1 MSLNTILIIVLLIT
15 AGGIVLFM
23 YHKSRTEK
31 ADIEMRDVL
40 TMNRLLERVKYALAD
55 LVREETFSG
64 LDDEE
69 WEALYKR
76 KARIQEAMKNC
87 VYGIDSAKLIVKDLI
102 TTVIKEEVPDEKAAL
117 QLVDFH
123 STYMDPRVKFEILML
138 FMKREHGRDAFVHM
152 ITKYD
157 LDRERFEIEDK
168 KQPSY
173 MITPDDINYIYVNE
187 DIRLNYE
194 DMIEVLTVLIYQRY
208 KGFGHVDT
216 ILEMNIN
223 GINIGASGSVLQS
236 VNNTKIKMNRAPR
249 SCWLNLWGKYLH
261 LRFINFGN
269 EEEVRRVVQLIC
281 RYNSPGPLTEKRGY
295 LVNTMHDKSRV
306 LAMRPPVAEY
316 WAVFVRKFSI
326 SNATTNKLVIKKLD
340 RTLKWSPEYEA
351 KIRALPGIKE
361 DWIEELK
368 ISIKKNEPT
377 IALMD
382 SMVENGMSYPGFTAN
397 ARLPMK
403 LYYYLMRG
411 QVTVAFTGRQNS
423 GKTTMM
429 STVVYYM
436 DPRYTIRVLEMAPEL
451 YLREMYP
458 DRNILSV
465 QETEWVTAQALQD
478 ALKKSDAA
486 ISIVGEVA
494 TDIVAARMIQ
504 MGQIASLFTIFSHH
518 ANTGKDLV
526 YGLRNSL
533 VNASGMTPNTAEDQ
547 VLDVVKVNS
556 HLDFDTSGKR
566 FIERFTEIITL
577 DTKSPYPEIDINNIE
592 YAKAMIDR
600 EYYTRVTDR
609 EKFTTRDVLKYDHD
623 IDGYVT
629 LDWFTPK
636 LTKHMLDRMPRDLVP
651 GFKEF
656 IKTEWAKS
664 LNLDEGDVAV

>member
-1 MSLNTILIIVLLIT
+1 MNLNTILITALAIVFI
-15 AGGIVLFM
+15 AIVVIL
-23 YHKSRTEK
+23 YYRSRTEK
-31 ADIEMRDVL
+31 ADIQMRDVL
-40 TMNRLLERVKYALAD
+40 TMNRLLERVKYALAE
-55 LVREETFSG
+55 LVREETFAG

-76 KARIQEAMKNC
+76 KARIQDALKNC
-87 VYGIDSAKLIVKDLI
+87 VYGTTSAKLIVKDLI
-102 TTVIKEEVPDEKAAL
+102 ATVIKEEVPTEKDAL
-117 QLVDFH
+117 NLIDFR
-123 STYMDPRVKFEILML
+123 SNYMDPRIKFEILLMFYRRTHDL
-138 FMKREHGRDAFVHM
+138 DAFTHM

-168 KQPSY
+168 KSPSY
-173 MITPDDINYIYVNE
+173 MITRE
-187 DIRLNYE
+187 DIDSIYSRENFQMTYE
-194 DMIEVLTVLIYQRY
+194 DMIEILTTLIYQRY

-223 GINIGASGSVLQS
+223 GINIGASGSILS
-236 VNNTKIKMNRAPR
+236 NIANNNNHKILKAPR
-249 SCWLNLWGKYLH
+249 SCWLNLWGRYIH

-306 LAMRPPVAEY
+306 LALRPPVSEY
-316 WAVFVRKFSI
+316 WAVFVRRFSLT
-326 SNATTNKLVIKKLD
+326 NATTEQLVIKKID
-340 RTLKWSPEYEA
+340 RHLEWSDEYAAKVWQIPGMNEYWEKCLKES
-351 KIRALPGIKE
+351 I
-361 DWIEELK
+361 
-368 ISIKKNEPT
+368 ISNNPT
-377 IALMD
+377 KDLMD
-382 SMVENGMSYPGFTAN
+382 IMIANKVTFPGFTGKVH
-397 ARLPMK
+397 LPIK

-429 STVVYYM
+429 STVVRFM

-458 DRNILSV
+458 ERNILSV

-556 HLDFDTSGKR
+556 HLDFTTTGKR

-577 DTKSPYPEIDINNIE
+577 DEKSPYPEIDVNNVE
-592 YAKAMIDR
+592 LSKAIIDR
-600 EYYTRVTDR
+600 EYYRRITDR
-609 EKFTTRDVLKYDHD
+609 EKFVTRDVLTYDHSTD
-623 IDGYVT
+623 EYKT
-629 LDWFTPK
+629 LEWFTPK
-636 LTKHMLDRMPRDLVP
+636 LTKHMLDRLPSEMLDE
-651 GFKEF
+651 FKEF
-656 IKTEWAKS
+656 IKTEWS
-664 LNLDEGDVAV
+664 EAV